1 MENSEC
7 FEDLLQIWEFGN
19 TFSGYL
25 ELPPFKIEELHI
37 ALACKDEIEVGLI
50 TDLMTA
56 ILERMIEEPQED
68 EDQLLKIVQ
77 EFNDDKIDFIWTEVT
92 RIVIKSN
99 IY

>member
-1 MENSEC
+1 
-7 FEDLLQIWEFGN
+7 
-19 TFSGYL
+19 
-25 ELPPFKIEELHI
+25 
-37 ALACKDEIEVGLI
+37 
-50 TDLMTA
+50 MTA